1 MILRFCLLI
10 VLISMHGVILAQG
23 ALEPPAP
30 PGPTMKTLDEVEPR
44 IPVSEAMVINE
55 PGSYYLSNNITG
67 TFNIQAGNVSLDLN
81 GFTITPESAVAIRVS
96 FSDNVRIFNGFI
108 VGGEG
113 SGIAGREMG
122 SVFISDLQ
130 LLDITG
136 ECIELNDPSGILVI
150 ERIRCHNAT
159 RAGIIMRQGEDQPFR
174 VVIRDNVISNV
185 NTTTAVSTYG
195 IGVFH
200 NATDELH
207 VVVTGNQILNNRTFG
222 LEVRGLQATAS
233 GQVTGNL
240 VSGNGGIGLTV
251 RADVVVAKNV
261 ASSNS
266 NNYSVASQ
274 QAAPITALD
283 QNPGPWDN
291 ISE

>member
-1 MILRFCLLI
+1 VAFHAAAI
-10 VLISMHGVILAQG
+10 AQG

-44 IPVSEAMVINE
+44 IPVSEAMVINQ
-55 PGSYYLSNNITG
+55 PGSYFLSSNITG
-67 TFNIQAGNVSLDLN
+67 TFNILAENVSLDLN

-96 FSDNVRIFNGFI
+96 FSDNVRIFNGAI

-113 SGIAGREMG
+113 SGIGGREMG

-136 ECIELNDPSGILVI
+136 ACIELNDPSGILVI

-185 NTTTAVSTYG
+185 NTTTAVTTYG

-200 NATDELH
+200 NATAELH
-207 VVVTGNQILNNRTFG
+207 AVVTGNQILDNRTLG

-240 VSGNGGIGLTV
+240 ISGNGSIGLTV

-261 ASSNS
+261 ASSNGT
-266 NNYSVASQ
+266 NYSVTSP